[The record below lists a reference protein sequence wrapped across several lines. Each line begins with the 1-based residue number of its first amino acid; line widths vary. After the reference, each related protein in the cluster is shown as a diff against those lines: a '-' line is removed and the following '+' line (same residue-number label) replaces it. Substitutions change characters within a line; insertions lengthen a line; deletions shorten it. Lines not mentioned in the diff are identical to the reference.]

1 MKTIFN
7 TEFKRQG
14 YGQWTI
20 EIEFTDGQMFKVFT
34 ADSQLFDEWN
44 DLESAEDKNELIE
57 DRFDYKIEDFF
68 NGQK

>member
-34 ADSQLFDEWN
+34 TDSQLFDEWN
-44 DLESAEDKNELIE
+44 DLEGEEKINLIAERL
-57 DRFDYKIEDFF
+57 DYKIEDFF
-68 NGQK
+68 NGQN

>member
-20 EIEFTDGQMFKVFT
+20 EIEFTTGQMFKVFT
-34 ADSQLFDEWN
+34 TDSQLFDEWN
-44 DLESAEDKNELIE
+44 DLEGEEKINLIAERL
-57 DRFDYKIEDFF
+57 DYKIEEFL
-68 NGQK
+68 NN

>member
-1 MKTIFN
+1 MKTIYN

-34 ADSQLFDEWN
+34 TDSQLFDEWN
-44 DLESAEDKNELIE
+44 DLEGEEKINLIAERL
-57 DRFDYKIEDFF
+57 DYKIEEFL
-68 NGQK
+68 NN